1 MQNDMYSDT
10 VLNDILI
17 TGLQKFVGLS
27 SSVLD
32 LVEDLSLWQRLN
44 EYTSANTGI
53 THWVPQGSILRPML
67 FSLAMLPV
75 RNIIRERGIHFH
87 WFVYDTEL

>member
-32 LVEDLSLWQRLN
+32 
-44 EYTSANTGI
+44 
-53 THWVPQGSILRPML
+53 
-67 FSLAMLPV
+67 
-75 RNIIRERGIHFH
+75 
-87 WFVYDTEL
+87 

>member
-1 MQNDMYSDT
+1 MYSDT

-87 WFVYDTEL
+87 RFVYDTEL